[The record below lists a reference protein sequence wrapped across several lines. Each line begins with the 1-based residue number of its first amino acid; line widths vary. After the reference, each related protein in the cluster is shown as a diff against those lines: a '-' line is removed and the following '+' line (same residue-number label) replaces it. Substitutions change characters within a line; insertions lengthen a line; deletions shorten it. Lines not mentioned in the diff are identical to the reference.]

1 MLDLDSMM
9 FGSGIKIEVKL
20 EDYYD
25 FLVWAKE
32 NGCLW
37 SSGEIIHPTLD
48 KDKPYKPHPVA
59 VIGKDRLLHYP
70 YNWAILSYSKNPT
83 YYFKD
88 IMQDIEKR
96 ICEDEELEHEKFTLK
111 NSDISNEEKIKL
123 RKSIADKEKAFE
135 EEKIMFNKHLDYLR
149 DLNQKQL
156 IYQKYT
162 YRLPKWFLV
171 KYEDIAEITDIYDVL
186 EKYGYENKY
195 NIKPVYMYLKPHT
208 LFVDNRSMCFGPLDS
223 IDFAHARQSK
233 MKFYNT
239 KKFIKMIENIFNQ
252 KREEN
257 KFF

>member
-1 MLDLDSMM
+1 MVNLDSMM
-9 FGSGIKIEVKL
+9 FGSGIKIEVKP

-37 SSGEIIHPTLD
+37 SSGEIIHPILD
-48 KDKPYKPHPVA
+48 KDKPYKPHPIA

-96 ICEDEELEHEKFTLK
+96 IYQDVELEHEKFTLK

-123 RKSIADKEKAFE
+123 RKSIADKERTFE
-135 EEKIMFNKHLDYLR
+135 EEKILFNKHLDYLR

-162 YRLPKWFLV
+162 FR
-171 KYEDIAEITDIYDVL
+171 
-186 EKYGYENKY
+186 
-195 NIKPVYMYLKPHT
+195 
-208 LFVDNRSMCFGPLDS
+208 
-223 IDFAHARQSK
+223 
-233 MKFYNT
+233 
-239 KKFIKMIENIFNQ
+239 
-252 KREEN
+252 
-257 KFF
+257 